1 MGFPEDAPAIAPAGF
16 YWIQSQ
22 IKSRKRFTMPIAKL
36 DKFREDVRQFLEIGA
51 QIQTKIN
58 IEYVMKKAP
67 EIQSIWPKVVTNNEK
82 LFKGEMTPDELW
94 TVITKKEMV
103 TLAGMLRNMFEQM
116 ATMRMEQNP
125 LPADVQVVKVDADGV
140 PAEWQIVPA
149 AAEDRVLLYFHGG
162 GWVFGSVYA
171 YRPLTVALGKVT
183 KMRVLS
189 VNYRLAPEHP
199 YPASLEDCTN
209 AYQWLLRHGFKPPNI
224 IIAGDSAGGNLTL
237 TTILNLRDKGIPL
250 PKGAVC
256 FSPNTT
262 LDTFDPSHGETD
274 PILGDIGIFWWVPA
288 YLGIEN
294 PVDPKK
300 PLVSPLLGDLQG
312 FPPVLVQATPP
323 EILFEKAR
331 QFVEKAK
338 AAGVN
343 ATLQTWDGMIHVW
356 QLFGLGVFPEAQ
368 EAIDNVGEWVKK
380 LYA

>member
-1 MGFPEDAPAIAPAGF
+1 MEFPEDASAIAPAGF
-16 YWIQSQ
+16 YWIRSQ
-22 IKSRKRFTMPIAKL
+22 IKSRRRFAMPVAKL
-36 DKFREDVRQFLEIGA
+36 DKFREDVRQFLEIA
-51 QIQTKIN
+51 AEIQTKIN
-58 IEYVMKKAP
+58 IEYVMRKAP
-67 EIQSIWPKVVTNNEK
+67 EIQTIWPKVVTNNEK
-82 LFKGEMTPDELW
+82 LFKGEVTLGELW
-94 TVITKKEMV
+94 TAIPKKEMV

-116 ATMRMEQNP
+116 ATMRMQQNP

-140 PAEWQIVPA
+140 SGEWQIVPG

-162 GWVFGSVYA
+162 GWVIGSVYD

-199 YPASLEDCTN
+199 YPAGLEDCTN
-209 AYQWLLRHGFKPPNI
+209 AYQWLLRQGFKPPNI

-237 TTILNLRDKGIPL
+237 TTILNLRNKGIPL

-256 FSPNTT
+256 FSPSTT

-294 PVDPKK
+294 PVDPQN

-312 FPPVLVQATPP
+312 FPAVLVQTTPP
-323 EILFEKAR
+323 EILFETAR
-331 QFVEKAK
+331 QFVERAK

-368 EAIDNVGEWVKK
+368 EAIDKVGEWVEK